1 MEATVIAAMLA
12 VVTCAAIFAIVLAF
26 RKDEERRSLVLIL
39 AFALCVVGIA
49 TAIGAL

>member
-1 MEATVIAAMLA
+1 MIAAMLA
-12 VVTCAAIFAIVLAF
+12 IVACAVVLAIVLAL